1 MVRASQYRVGVYW
14 YIFPTFTEGKDTVFR
29 DPSMIPNTIPD
40 VLVSKRHDSVGVIY
54 LKNGSIIQLKGADD
68 PNSLRGP
75 NPVGI
80 VLDEFATMKLEAWQ
94 VVEPVLRA
102 NGGWCWFIGTPKGQ
116 NHLYNF
122 YHKGQSGHLEWKSW
136 LLKASDSR
144 IITDAQLKEA
154 KDSAVNEAF
163 YRQEF
168 ECAFLEGEGRIF
180 RGVREICTAEP
191 ERPIDNEMYVMG
203 VDIAK
208 HVDWT
213 VITVY
218 KRSNNQQVYQDR
230 FQRLDWP
237 FQKVKI
243 KAVSDLYNKALV
255 MLDATG
261 IGDPIYDD
269 LAQAGVPIEPVKIT
283 EPLKAQLI
291 QKLSVFIEQRRIRMI
306 NMQETLFEFDNFS
319 YTLGPTGK
327 FRYGAPE
334 GMHDDIVISHALAVY
349 GLFAQ
354 SYKVVEPPKTRI
366 QLAYERAKMQREYDY
381 GLAEREWE
389 EIH

>member
-1 MVRASQYRVGVYW
+1 MVRASQYRKGVYW
-14 YIFPTFTEGKDTVFR
+14 YVFPTFAEGKDTVFR

-40 VLVSKRHDSVGVIY
+40 EIVKVRHDSVGVIY
-54 LKNGSIIQLKGADD
+54 MKNGSVIQLKGADD
-68 PNSLRGP
+68 PNTLRGP
-75 NPVGI
+75 NPCGI

-102 NGGWCWFIGTPKGQ
+102 NNGWCWFIGTPKGQ

-122 YHKGQSGHLEWKSW
+122 YQRGQSGHPEWQSW
-136 LLKASDSR
+136 VLKASESG
-144 IITDAQLKEA
+144 IIAPDQLKEA
-154 KDSAVNEAF
+154 KITAVNEAF
-163 YRQEF
+163 YNQEF

-180 RGVREICTAEP
+180 RSVREVCTAEP
-191 ERPIDNEMYVMG
+191 QRPQDNHNYVMG
-203 VDIAK
+203 VDLAK

-218 KRSNNQQVYQDR
+218 DREGNKQVYQDR

-243 KAVSDLYNKALV
+243 KAVSDLYNRALV

-269 LAQAGVPIEPVKIT
+269 LSMAGVPVEPVKIT
-283 EPLKAQLI
+283 EPLKAHLV
-291 QKLSVFIEQRRIRMI
+291 QKLSTFIEQKRIRMI

-319 YTLGPTGK
+319 YTIGPTGK

-334 GMHDDIVISHALAVY
+334 GMHDDIVLSHALAIH
-349 GLFAQ
+349 GLYPQ
-354 SYKVVEPPKTRI
+354 SFKVPEPPKTRI
-366 QLAYERAKMQREYDY
+366 QLAYEHAKMQGEYDY
-381 GLAEREWE
+381 GLATREWE